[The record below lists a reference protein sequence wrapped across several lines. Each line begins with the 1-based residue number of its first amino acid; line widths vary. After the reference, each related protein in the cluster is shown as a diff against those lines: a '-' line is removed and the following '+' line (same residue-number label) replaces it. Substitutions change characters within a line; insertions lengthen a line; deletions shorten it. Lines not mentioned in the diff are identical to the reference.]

1 MNKTPG
7 TSSAV
12 PWSIYL
18 LTTSNKDLFE
28 MTQNKKKLTL
38 FISFLNFSVISVFF
52 GLSKLESN
60 PIPSEPPCGFAL
72 A

>member
-1 MNKTPG
+1 MAKN
-7 TSSAV
+7 
-12 PWSIYL
+12 I
-18 LTTSNKDLFE
+18 
-28 MTQNKKKLTL
+28 KKKLAL

-60 PIPSEPPCGFAL
+60 PIPSDPPCGFAF